1 MKKLLV
7 SVLGMGFAISALAV
21 DHPYCYWTGAV
32 NTSVD
37 EPGNWKDA
45 DGNVLTAAPGDD
57 AYLVFTNITTKTGLT
72 VTKSKNYNFYGYI
85 VRDCTADIKL
95 GTSKAIQLNAGGVSQ
110 ESSSGSFYLNY
121 TTTTYGGTNV
131 IDVTQP
137 GASVVVQNGFNRP
150 SSNKAKEVV
159 VKRGSGTFL
168 SVAVSGS
175 TFAIDHRELLL
186 EGGIWQIR
194 SAEKNRRLENTILTF
209 GGNDCDF
216 NFGYDYALTNVTLR
230 ETAAADVHTHGFSG
244 SGTLT
249 FAGSELADT
258 TFHGRFRDSISPTWN
273 PSTAAKLTLAGATHP
288 TTGKLTVSN
297 GEVALTDGARFTAL
311 GELEVADGAVLS
323 MAAGTDLFVSEMT
336 AGTQGKVKLAAG
348 VQLVAGKVTA
358 GGQVYQSGVLTKD
371 NCDWIEGDGA
381 IALGYKQA
389 TWTGGGATSS
399 IADPMN
405 WNWCGAM
412 PSLWSGELVAT
423 FPADAVATVPSE
435 GGPFSVKGLVFAD
448 AGVSL
453 GGEGTLEVGDEGLVV
468 QGDGASVTVG
478 CPVSLNAA
486 AVPFDVAEGAE
497 LTFVSQGVSGGTDFP
512 AANLTMQGAGMTVFA
527 AGAAAQNLGTMTI
540 LPGATMKIAS
550 DAGDCTVGTTTVL
563 DAGGTLIVGRDFAAG
578 KRFTWNGLVRLQAG
592 RIGAKDDGTSNCTLG
607 ATADL
612 TVEGPAAKRY
622 HVYSNNSM
630 TIRNYAET
638 DDAAGTLSLTVYT
651 SKSPTL
657 TFRGTKSTRFT
668 GKIYNTAQG
677 NYTLT
682 WAPTD
687 TTAVLEVAR
696 STYDNATYKGQ
707 AGFAVSAG
715 TLRFA
720 DGATLTAKSIV
731 TAAAGATLAFGTGA
745 CSVAGG
751 SITVADG
758 ATFALEDGWMQSVAS
773 GVLTIEGEAIADGQ
787 YMAGKAGSPITG
799 RGLLLVGPQTDPAP
813 DPHVWTGGGATTS
826 LTDPDNWDLAPNFID
841 GSLLA
846 TFPADAQVSLP
857 ATDVCRLRGIRFAG
871 ESPSFT
877 LTGGGRVYLGADG
890 LTALGAESE
899 VTIDTPVTFEKDL
912 TICVTNKLILTENG
926 VLSAM
931 DLSTILT
938 LACGGSVEIRS
949 SNPCL
954 GIVKASGTIH
964 VYADNALGDARATF
978 IQTGGTANDVLVLHG
993 CSLDCVI
1000 DLRGGS
1006 RLSHLRAQEG
1016 VSFLNGLVKPTGGP
1030 NEERFACMP
1039 GAELHFRGGVTY
1051 TGSNNGASWSPVSS
1065 YTIHVDDKPMVSTRI
1080 ALGGVDSGDEG
1091 ALYLNV
1097 ASNRFPRGVVFRN
1110 ANAKSNVLYTTV
1122 PYALYADGTSDDTSG
1137 VTFGETAANAVWD
1150 LCGCDQGA
1158 GVFFSRTTAAVVTSE
1173 TPATLHLVDNALNYV
1188 KTSELGSSYL
1198 KVSLLGTAS
1207 QVDRTCF
1214 AGAAGFSKE
1223 GSYTHYMMGTS
1234 TSAGTVA
1241 VAKGRLIFTKESSN
1255 SIILPQEK
1263 TLTDAGDE
1271 NDAYVFTPLTGS
1283 WRNASEVVISGG
1295 VLELEHSRVFGKT
1308 TDVRFVGDAG
1318 RLQLDAGVKQRCHF
1332 LEIGGVR
1339 QELGTWGGPESSAE
1353 HKSELFTGTGV
1364 LAVYGDGDP
1373 GLTLILR

>member
-1 MKKLLV
+1 MKK
-7 SVLGMGFAISALAV
+7 VLTFALGIVFAVSALAD

-32 NTSVD
+32 STSVD

-85 VRDCTADIKL
+85 ARDCTADIKL
-95 GTSKAIQLNAGGVSQ
+95 GTSKAIQLNAGGVKQ

-121 TTTTYGGTNV
+121 TTTTYNGTNV
-131 IDVTQP
+131 IDVAQP
-137 GASVVVQNGFNRP
+137 GASVVVQNGFSTP
-150 SSNKAKEVV
+150 SSKANEVV
-159 VKRGSGTFL
+159 VKRGPGTFL
-168 SVAVSGS
+168 TVKTTSS

-194 SAEKNRRLENTILTF
+194 SAEKNRRLVNTILTF

-230 ETAAADVHTHGFSG
+230 ETAAANAHTHGFSG

-249 FAGSELADT
+249 FAGPKLADT
-258 TFHGRFRDSISPTWN
+258 TFHGRFRDTISLNWT

-297 GEVALTDGARFTAL
+297 GEVALTDGARFAAL

-423 FPADAVATVPSE
+423 FPAGAVATVPSE
-435 GGPFSVKGLVFAD
+435 GGSFIVKGLVFVG

-453 GGEGTLEVGDEGLVV
+453 GGEGTLKVGDKGLVV

-497 LTFVSQGVSGGTDFP
+497 LKFVSHGVSAGVVFP
-512 AANLTMQGAGMTVFA
+512 TANLTMQGAGMTVFA
-527 AGAAAQNLGTMTI
+527 AAAAAQNLGKITI
-540 LPGATMKIAS
+540 LSGATMKIAS

-563 DAGGTLIVGRDFAAG
+563 DEGGTLIVGRDFAAG
-578 KRFTWNGLVRLQAG
+578 RSFTWKGLVRLQAG

-651 SKSPTL
+651 SSSPTL

-677 NYTLT
+677 NYSLT
-682 WAPTD
+682 WNPTD

-731 TAAAGATLAFGTGA
+731 TAAAGTTLAFGTNA
-745 CSVAGG
+745 RSVTGG

-758 ATFALEDGWMQSVAS
+758 ATFALEDGWVQSVAS
-773 GVLTIEGEAIADGQ
+773 GVLTIAGETITDGRYVAGEA
-787 YMAGKAGSPITG
+787 GSLITG
-799 RGLLLVGPQTDPAP
+799 RGLLLVGPQTVAS

-826 LTDPDNWDLAPNFID
+826 LTDPDNWDSAPNFTD

-890 LTALGAESE
+890 LTAQGAESE
-899 VTIDTPVTFEKDL
+899 VTIDTPVMFEKDV
-912 TICVTNKLILTENG
+912 TICVTNKLVLTENG

-931 DLSTILT
+931 DASSVLT
-938 LACGGSVEIRS
+938 LACGGSVEIHS
-949 SNPCL
+949 SNPLL
-954 GIVKASGTIH
+954 GITKATGTIH

-978 IQTGGTANDVLVLHG
+978 VQIGETADDVLVLHG
-993 CSLDCVI
+993 CSLDCVVE
-1000 DLRGGS
+1000 LRGGN

-1016 VSFLNGLVKPTGGP
+1016 VSILNGLVKPTVGQ

-1039 GAELHFRGGVTY
+1039 GAELHFKGGVTY
-1051 TGSNNGASWSPVSS
+1051 TGGNRGASWSPVSS
-1065 YTIHVDDKPMVSTRI
+1065 YTIHVDTKPMNMTRI
-1080 ALGGVDSGDEG
+1080 ALGGVDKGDEG
-1091 ALYLNV
+1091 ALFLNV

-1122 PYALYADGTSDDTSG
+1122 PYALYADGASG
-1137 VTFGETAANAVWD
+1137 VTFGETTANAVWD

-1188 KTSELGSSYL
+1188 KTDEMAAGYL
-1198 KVSLLGTAS
+1198 TISLLGTAS

-1241 VAKGRLIFTKESSN
+1241 VAKGRLIFTKESSK
-1255 SIILPQEK
+1255 SITLPQEQK
-1263 TLTDAGDE
+1263 LSGSDGED
-1271 NDAYVFTPLTGS
+1271 DAYVFTPLTGS
-1283 WRNASEVVISGG
+1283 WRNASAVVISGG
-1295 VLELEHSRVFGKT
+1295 VLELEHSRVFSKT
-1308 TDVRFVGDAG
+1308 TDVRFVGDTG

-1332 LEIGGVR
+1332 LEIDGVR

-1353 HKSELFTGTGV
+1353 HKSGLFTGTGV

-1373 GLTLILR
+1373 GLVLIFR